1 MMNEIQSYIIQSLN
15 YSLRGKKIDIPLNDE
30 FNWEELIEECRRH
43 QILSLVY
50 SGISKE
56 YLKNIDNN
64 TLENWKKET
73 FLSGVYQINHIKQIS
88 NVLNIF
94 NDNNIPV
101 IVLKGL
107 VVRDLYPKSELRTM
121 GDADILVHEK
131 DLDKVSSI
139 LTGIGYVEY
148 NRNAFH
154 IEFCKGNFYIEVHW
168 TLANENIFDR
178 VVEFKNELWE
188 RAVEVNIG
196 DSNALSMCDEDL
208 LLYLCI
214 HMAKHFIDG
223 GFGIRQVCDV
233 MLVVEQRGKFINWN
247 SFIIKAKRIKI
258 DKFIMSIF
266 AICNKLFSMSIPNEL
281 QKYKVRE
288 DKYMNLIVEAI
299 FANGVHGHSDKI
311 DLMAKQLAYENNN
324 NKASIRVSFRRIY
337 FPSSDKLGDKYGYA
351 KKYKLLLPVAWIHR
365 LINAIFRKDYSVA
378 DKIKLSMK
386 GANISKKHGELLNW
400 LEL

>member
-1 MMNEIQSYIIQSLN
+1 MNEIQSYIIKNLN
-15 YSLRGKKIDIPLNDE
+15 YSLRGKKMDIPLNDE
-30 FNWEELIEECRRH
+30 FNWAELIEECRQH

-56 YLKNIDNN
+56 SLKNIDNN
-64 TLENWKKET
+64 TLEKWKKET
-73 FLSGVYQINHIKQIS
+73 FMSGVYQINHIKQIS

-94 NDNNIPV
+94 DANNIPV

-121 GDADILVHEK
+121 GDADILVHDK

-139 LTGIGYVEY
+139 LTDIGYVEY

-154 IEFCKGNFYIEVHW
+154 IEFCKGNSYIEVHW
-168 TLANENIFDR
+168 TLANENIFDG

-188 RAVEVNIG
+188 RAVEVNIV
-196 DSNALSMCDEDL
+196 DSKALSMCDEDL
-208 LLYLCI
+208 LLYLCM

-223 GFGIRQVCDV
+223 GFGIRPVCDV
-233 MLVVEQRGKFINWN
+233 MLVVEQRGKFIDWN

-266 AICNKLFSMSIPNEL
+266 AICNKLFSMNIPTEL
-281 QKYKVRE
+281 EKYKVRE
-288 DKYMNLIVEAI
+288 DKYINLIIEAI
-299 FANGVHGHSDKI
+299 FENDVHGYKDKI
-311 DLMAKQLAYENNN
+311 TAIAKSVSYENDS
-324 NKASIRVSFRRIY
+324 KKLSDRATFRRLY
-337 FPSSDKLGDKYGYA
+337 FPSIEKLSDRYRYA

-365 LINAIFRKDYSVA
+365 LIKAMFRKDYSLS
-378 DKIKLSMK
+378 DKVKLSMQ
-386 GANISKKHGELLNW
+386 GANISKKHSELLNW